1 MLKFGREAVDS
12 ITGFTG
18 KITGYAKYMT
28 GCNQYSL
35 ETMKDGDIKSY
46 WFDEQR
52 VQYVTDKKKKK
63 IVPKATGGPS
73 NCPPSRH

>member
-52 VQYVTDKKKKK
+52 V
-63 IVPKATGGPS
+63 
-73 NCPPSRH
+73 